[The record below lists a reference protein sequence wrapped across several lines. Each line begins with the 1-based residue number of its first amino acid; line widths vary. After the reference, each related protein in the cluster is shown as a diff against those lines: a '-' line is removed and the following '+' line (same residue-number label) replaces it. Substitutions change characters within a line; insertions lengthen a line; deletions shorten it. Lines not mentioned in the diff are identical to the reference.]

1 MEKHKYWKYIIFPF
15 QIMQQIMTAK
25 PVKNQ
30 LFSLTIFHTVHISS
44 AYLKASIQTKKK
56 KKKIKIAQVFS
67 RKNRWDFTVK
77 VSFTWNID

>member
-1 MEKHKYWKYIIFPF
+1 MEKHKYWKYIISPF

-56 KKKIKIAQVFS
+56 
-67 RKNRWDFTVK
+67 N
-77 VSFTWNID
+77 